1 MPISMPESVWALE
14 GFWVEGGEAFSPFNE
29 TVELALL
36 IKQWVK
42 INHSSRFRE
51 KWRKVRGK
59 GCPPLLSHSTA
70 YFYRPFL
77 AFLARPNSSFEQKWL
92 FKKIIIITNINLKPK
107 YIFLNIIGIQIINV
121 IVFSYGI
128 EIFFKLLSY

>member
-36 IKQWVK
+36 IKKWVK
-42 INHSSRFRE
+42 INHSSRVRE
-51 KWRKVRGK
+51 KWRRVRGQ
-59 GCPPLLSHSTA
+59 GCPYHFTDCPPLLSHSTA
-70 YFYRPFL
+70 FFYRPFL
-77 AFLARPNSSFEQKWL
+77 AFLASPNSSFEQKWL

-107 YIFLNIIGIQIINV
+107 
-121 IVFSYGI
+121 
-128 EIFFKLLSY
+128 